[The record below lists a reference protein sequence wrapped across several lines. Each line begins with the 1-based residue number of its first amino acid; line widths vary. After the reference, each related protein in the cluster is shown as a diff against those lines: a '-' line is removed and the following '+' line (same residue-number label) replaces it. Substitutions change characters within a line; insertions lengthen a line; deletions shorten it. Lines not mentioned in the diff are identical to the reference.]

1 MAPILRRPYLA
12 VLGLSLGL
20 SSGLAAARSLF
31 DSQPLPPGQVIAV
44 AQPLAGD
51 RWNLVLLEQLRGVPC
66 WQRQA
71 DGGVTSL
78 VEQVRDNNLCRHYR
92 SSSAY
97 TLRVAGNDLTN
108 PWRLR
113 LEARDGQLQLQATSP
128 QTTSPLVLAEAPLPA
143 DPSQPQALALQPGW
157 SVARRSYGG
166 RPLSHLYLSNAEP
179 LPLLLAKAR
188 SGEPLL
194 ALPPAPPP
202 ALSAS
207 AAAPS
212 RRGPDRDRPQPE
224 PRPLGAALQAEAT
237 IGEVIALQVVPF
249 RE

>member
-1 MAPILRRPYLA
+1 MAQPLRRPYLA
-12 VLGLSLGL
+12 VLGLALGL
-20 SSGLAAARSLF
+20 SSSLAAARGLF

-44 AQPLAGD
+44 AQPLPGE

-78 VEQVRDNNLCRHYR
+78 VEQVRDENLCRHYR

-128 QTTSPLVLAEAPLPA
+128 QTTTPLVLAESALPA
-143 DPSQPQALALQPGW
+143 SPNQLQPLELQPGW
-157 SVARRSYGG
+157 SVERRSYGG

-188 SGEPLL
+188 SGGPLL

-207 AAAPS
+207 TASPS
-212 RRGPDRDRPQPE
+212 RRERERE
-224 PRPLGAALQAEAT
+224 PGESRPLAEAT
-237 IGEVIALQVVPF
+237 ISDVIALQVVPF

>member
-1 MAPILRRPYLA
+1 MAYPLRRPYLA
-12 VLGLSLGL
+12 ILGLALGL
-20 SSGLAAARSLF
+20 SSSLAAARGLF
-31 DSQPLPPGQVIAV
+31 ESQPLPAGRVIAV

-51 RWNLVLLEQLRGVPC
+51 RWNLVLLEQLRGVHC

-71 DGGVTSL
+71 DGGITSL
-78 VEQVRDNNLCRHYR
+78 VEQVRHESLCRQYR

-113 LEARDGQLQLQATSP
+113 IEAQGDQLQLQATSP
-128 QTTSPLVLAEAPLPA
+128 QATTPILLANAPRPAGPNQLQPLE
-143 DPSQPQALALQPGW
+143 LQPGW
-157 SVARRSYGG
+157 NVERRSYGG

-188 SGEPLL
+188 SGGPLL

-202 ALSAS
+202 TLTAGT
-207 AAAPS
+207 AAPS
-212 RRGPDRDRPQPE
+212 RRERERPTTSL
-224 PRPLGAALQAEAT
+224 RPLGDAA
-237 IGEVIALQVVPF
+237 ISEVIALQVVPF
-249 RE
+249 RD